1 MTQRSAEQAMAAGS
15 ASTQHDWQTS
25 VLGPLTAW
33 PHCLRLSVDIVL
45 NAPGPMLLA
54 WGEQPVVVFNEA
66 YAGLAGVRAPG
77 GDVPATLPA
86 PLAACALALDRA
98 RQGEP
103 VRVTAQPLGF
113 PGPAGEAK
121 LAYDVHM
128 TPVRDEHNQVAGV
141 LCALGPCL
149 ASAAEPDAAPHAL
162 HVLVVE
168 DNLDSQY
175 LVCEMLKAFGHDAQG
190 VADGEAALD
199 LLRASH
205 YDVLFSDVSL
215 PGISGIELARQAL
228 GLQDGLRVVFASG
241 FGEGLLQQLDFP
253 YLSLQKPY
261 EMEQLQGALDTIVQ
275 QQQR

>member
-1 MTQRSAEQAMAAGS
+1 MATGS
-15 ASTQHDWQTS
+15 ASQQHDWDWQTS
-25 VLGPLTAW
+25 ALGPRTAW
-33 PHCLRLSVDIVL
+33 PQCLRLSVDILL

-54 WGEQPVVVFNEA
+54 WGKQPVVVFNEA
-66 YAGLAGVRAPG
+66 YAGIAGGRVPG
-77 GDVPATLPA
+77 GNVPVTMPA
-86 PLAACALALDRA
+86 PLAACAQALDRA

-103 VRVTAQPLGF
+103 VRVAAQPLSF
-113 PGPAGEAK
+113 YGPAGEAK
-121 LAYDVHM
+121 LACDVHL
-128 TPVRDEHNQVAGV
+128 TPVRDEYGQVAGV
-141 LCALGPCL
+141 LCALGAL
-149 ASAAEPDAAPHAL
+149 APAAEPGVPPRAL

-190 VADGEAALD
+190 VADGEAALG
-199 LLRASH
+199 LLRATH

-228 GLQDGLRVVFASG
+228 GLQDGLRVIFASG
-241 FGEGLLQQLDFP
+241 YGDALLQQLDFP

-261 EMEQLQGALDTIVQ
+261 EMEQLQGALDTIVR